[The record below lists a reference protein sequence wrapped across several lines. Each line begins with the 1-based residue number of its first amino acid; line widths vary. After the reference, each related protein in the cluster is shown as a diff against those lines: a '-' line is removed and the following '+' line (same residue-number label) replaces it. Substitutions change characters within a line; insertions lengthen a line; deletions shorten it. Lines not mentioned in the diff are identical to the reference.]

1 MADIHPRRNKK
12 GELISF
18 GIRVYHGYDRF
29 GNRIKPS
36 CTTFKANP
44 EWSEKKNRTE
54 CEKFANRFEEQCKMG
69 FNLTH
74 GITFSEYADYVI
86 RLKER
91 YRRKLWICLR
101 NTRNGTMSKHKSG
114 AVCGKIPG
122 LYSYR
127 RTAPLWTR
135 QVLPT
140 TAVRSRRNTDF
151 HISTHTRSGT

>member
-18 GIRVYHGYDRF
+18 GIRVYHEYDRF

-54 CEKFANRFEEQCKMG
+54 FEKFANKFEEQCKMG

-74 GITFSEYADYVI
+74 GITFLEYADYVI
-86 RLKER
+86 RLKES
-91 YRRKLWICLR
+91 YRRKLWLC
-101 NTRNGTMSKHKSG
+101 
-114 AVCGKIPG
+114 
-122 LYSYR
+122 
-127 RTAPLWTR
+127 
-135 QVLPT
+135 
-140 TAVRSRRNTDF
+140 
-151 HISTHTRSGT
+151 

>member
-36 CTTFKANP
+36 CTTSKANP

-86 RLKER
+86 RLKES
-91 YRRKLWICLR
+91 
-101 NTRNGTMSKHKSG
+101 TGVKHTT
-114 AVCGKIPG
+114 I
-122 LYSYR
+122 LSYR
-127 RTAPLWTR
+127 GLLKRINPGIGHLKITE
-135 QVLPT
+135 
-140 TAVRSRRNTDF
+140 F
-151 HISTHTRSGT
+151 TRSSSMTFTVSSEKRDLDVKAERQSPRKTCEKY